1 MLRDKRY
8 LARTICM
15 GLAPNK
21 GTKAVLLPR
30 TSVTNAQ
37 VTCRQHRVCGG
48 KICCLGQ
55 ALGMGIKCK
64 QNTVLCT

>member
-1 MLRDKRY
+1 MHKS
-8 LARTICM
+8 LA
-15 GLAPNK
+15 GK
-21 GTKAVLLPR
+21 W
-30 TSVTNAQ
+30 AQ
-37 VTCRQHRVCGG
+37 HPVCGG